1 MFVVNRMRNRQA
13 RQGACLA
20 RAAKTNMPA
29 DIIAQVAR
37 RGGGRNSGMGL
48 ARWTMMAGCV
58 GALLSLAAA
67 SAQPRIGPGSGGGS
81 PPAQPAQPA
90 AGIVRGTNPEL
101 TVQALKSVGYSD
113 VEFVEVN
120 DARQVQAKV
129 NGVTIRVY
137 HYGCENNVCSSV
149 AFYTSFGKQ
158 QQIDANY
165 INAWNREKRFAK
177 LYVESN
183 GALSFDMDVH
193 FTGGVSQ
200 EYLASSARLFGT
212 LLKVLFE
219 FKPAN

>member
-1 MFVVNRMRNRQA
+1 MSLAKLMVVF
-13 RQGACLA
+13 
-20 RAAKTNMPA
+20 
-29 DIIAQVAR
+29 
-37 RGGGRNSGMGL
+37 
-48 ARWTMMAGCV
+48 GCV
-58 GALLSLAAA
+58 GALLSAESAQ
-67 SAQPRIGPGSGGGS
+67 AQPRIGPGSGGSGT
-81 PPAQPAQPA
+81 PPAQQPA
-90 AGIVRGTNPEL
+90 PPAGAIVRGTNPEF
-101 TVQALKSVGYSD
+101 TVQSLKSVGYSD
-113 VEFVEVN
+113 VELVTVN
-120 DARQVQAKV
+120 DAKQVQAKV

-158 QQIDANY
+158 QQIDSNY

-177 LYVESN
+177 LYLEAN

-200 EYLASSARLFGT
+200 EYLASSAKLFGT